1 MSMAEE
7 EEDFEVLD
15 LSAARGANGY
25 IQQILGDVSR
35 QSVAKQVMI
44 GGAAGCASGYLSV
57 KVGKTAAISL
67 GLTILLIRIAQH
79 QGYIQINWSR
89 VNREMERAKRR
100 MAAEAN
106 RQYPNLIDNLR
117 RFAQQNV
124 FLAGSFAG
132 GFFLGLAF

>member
-1 MSMAEE
+1 MADE

-15 LSAARGANGY
+15 LSTAAYRRNRGY
-25 IQQILGDVSR
+25 IQQLFGDISK
-35 QSVAKQVMI
+35 QSAAKQVVI

-57 KVGKTAAISL
+57 KVGKSAAITI
-67 GLTILLIRIAQH
+67 GVTILLIRIAQH

-89 VNREMERAKRR
+89 VNREVGQARRRVER
-100 MAAEAN
+100 EAYK
-106 RQYPNLIDNLR
+106 QYPQLVNNIC
-117 RFAQQNV
+117 RFAQENM